1 MKIKYILILLVLS
14 FVLPFRLSSQDKTIQ
29 PFFEYPVVPDKL
41 TNTNLRANYMVE
53 HFWEKCK
60 LEKETITNINAFHES
75 FTDYLSFF
83 ILAEKPAVEKS
94 IKKFVERVAKNAD
107 NLNLSIGMI
116 NAEVLNMKSQYCSDE
131 VYDIFVTNLVAN
143 KKVPKEVKEV
153 LQRNNSI
160 LKNSR
165 LDALVADFP
174 LMQSPAGA
182 ASLYDLTSEYTLIF
196 INEESNVDCSI
207 YRARLNANMSA
218 NNLIKAGTLRV
229 VSVWMGDKAAMGE
242 KLETEPITWEVAY
255 LPEIGKVLDRRMRP
269 TVYLLDKEKKIA
281 AKFLTADDLMNILAG
296 IEMSQE
302 NK

>member
-107 NLNLSIGMI
+107 NLNLKIGRNRILEILSTKGFNYSAEQIRAKLKELEMLGLVNIGTTRQGSSI
-116 NAEVLNMKSQYCSDE
+116 SQAGKL
-131 VYDIFVTNLVAN
+131 F
-143 KKVPKEVKEV
+143 
-153 LQRNNSI
+153 LQE
-160 LKNSR
+160 
-165 LDALVADFP
+165 
-174 LMQSPAGA
+174 Q
-182 ASLYDLTSEYTLIF
+182 
-196 INEESNVDCSI
+196 
-207 YRARLNANMSA
+207 
-218 NNLIKAGTLRV
+218 
-229 VSVWMGDKAAMGE
+229 
-242 KLETEPITWEVAY
+242 
-255 LPEIGKVLDRRMRP
+255 
-269 TVYLLDKEKKIA
+269 
-281 AKFLTADDLMNILAG
+281 
-296 IEMSQE
+296 
-302 NK
+302 